1 MLPLTIL
8 CASLQIW
15 DFHLGRSRGHEECGL
30 LEAEYGVNDAGFV
43 IKSYSELMKET
54 SFTNT
59 KVVGEMYDINYS
71 MTHEDITSFN
81 VSPSD
86 LSCICYLNIISC
98 IPNFSLNSKLSS
110 STGNFCPYFLFVLSI
125 LEHTKVHTH
134 CGGN

>member
-15 DFHLGRSRGHEECGL
+15 DFHLGQSRGYEECGL

-86 LSCICYLNIISC
+86 LSCICYLNMI
-98 IPNFSLNSKLSS
+98 
-110 STGNFCPYFLFVLSI
+110 
-125 LEHTKVHTH
+125 
-134 CGGN
+134 